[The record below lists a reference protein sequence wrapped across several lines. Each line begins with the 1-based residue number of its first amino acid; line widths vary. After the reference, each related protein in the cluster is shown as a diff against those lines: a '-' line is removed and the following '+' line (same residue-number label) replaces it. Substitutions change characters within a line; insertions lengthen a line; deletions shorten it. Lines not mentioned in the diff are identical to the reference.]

1 MPELLW
7 LYLTALLYYR
17 TSASCV
23 ALAEALH
30 TVLHDRWTRMLQ
42 GDWSGHT
49 LLELAFRTL
58 FVWER
63 GYLILDDTVI
73 PKPFA
78 TTIDGLAWVFSSQE
92 RKPVYGLS
100 LVLLVWTTGTLR
112 IPLGIRLWH
121 KGGPSKY
128 VLALEWLSYARNRLR
143 CRPEYVLFDAWYPSK
158 ALLKRI
164 RDYGWYFV
172 CRLKKNRR
180 FNGHA
185 VRAYRRHPYW
195 AATGRLTGGLKVLV
209 VRHGAKYYATNRL
222 MLPAAE
228 VRRLY
233 RFRSQIEE
241 VIRVCK
247 DQLSLTGCQ
256 ARSER
261 AQLHH
266 ITCCLVAFCVLERER
281 HERQLSIYQ
290 LKRQLSLRVAPVRFL
305 PWRG

>member
-7 LYLTALLYYR
+7 RYLTALLYYR

-23 ALAEALH
+23 ALAEALE
-30 TVLHDRWTRMLQ
+30 TVSHDRLTRLLQ
-42 GDWSGHT
+42 SEWSGQR

-63 GYLILDDTVI
+63 GYLIIDDTVI

-78 TTIDGLAWVFSSQE
+78 TAIAGLAWVFSSLE
-92 RKPVYGLS
+92 GKPVYGLS
-100 LVLLVWTTGTLR
+100 VVLLVWTNGMLR
-112 IPLGIRLWH
+112 IPLGMRLWR

-128 VLALEWLSYARNRLR
+128 ALALELLSYARNRLR
-143 CRPEYVLFDAWYPSK
+143 CRPDYVLFDAWYPSR

-180 FNGHA
+180 FNGHS
-185 VRAYRRHPYW
+185 VRHHRRHPYW
-195 AATGRLTGGLKVLV
+195 AECGWLSGGLKVLV
-209 VRHGAKYYATNRL
+209 VRYGKKYYATNRL
-222 MLPAAE
+222 TLTAVE

-233 RFRSQIEE
+233 GFRSQIEE

-247 DQLSLTGCQ
+247 D
-256 ARSER
+256 
-261 AQLHH
+261 
-266 ITCCLVAFCVLERER
+266 
-281 HERQLSIYQ
+281 
-290 LKRQLSLRVAPVRFL
+290 
-305 PWRG
+305 